1 MLRLLNELGGSIA
14 VDATVDECT
23 LTLTAASSSS
33 SAADSAASLG
43 PATGPDGEASSQASL
58 RAALPMTL
66 TLAACR
72 VEERHDAEFCWALET
87 HEGGTRR
94 TIILAVETQKGLL
107 SWIQKLRRAMP
118 LRFLDET
125 MDRCVACVYVQM
137 YSDTALAP
145 WLSEDVCLLQR
156 WRHTASYLLTTHQPL
171 NGFLFSARMKEFY
184 CSLCFMTEYS
194 TNVMIFI

>member
-145 WLSEDVCLLQR
+145 CATSYACFLKACVC
-156 WRHTASYLLTTHQPL
+156 
-171 NGFLFSARMKEFY
+171 FSAGATLLAT
-184 CSLCFMTEYS
+184 C
-194 TNVMIFI
+194 